1 MARQI
6 SWAATAGQQRYRA
19 AAFFGLTPSLDLP
32 TVLDA
37 QANFGALTEARA
49 CEPASWMTRW
59 FHGVDAAEDVHGVGL
74 EGGSERRVAVL
85 TFDCYKRSCR
95 WTRASTRTDT
105 GSSPPRVRRS
115 EQSN

>member
-59 FHGVDAAEDVHGVGL
+59 FHRVAAAEDVHGVGL

-85 TFDCYKRSCR
+85 TLACSTRSSRR
-95 WTRASTRTDT
+95 WTSTTTHT
-105 GSSPPRVRRS
+105 GK
-115 EQSN
+115 